1 MPVKKA
7 HHLQTG
13 MILAFFEWIVV
24 CCKAF
29 RRNAMK
35 TSDTTGIFR
44 PFEELKDLLDK
55 KSLKL
60 VSSPDDKAAKVSRET
75 CVEKTGNFES
85 DNTTNDTSAPVN
97 ERKLFLEAMADV
109 EPICRKDRLEPNC
122 NPCISFDY
130 ENTSQDDTIQQL
142 SNLVN
147 SGEGFVV
154 ADTPEYIE
162 GTGYNIHPEITK
174 RLHRGD
180 FSIQSHID
188 LHNFGV
194 EDARKAFENFLKD
207 SITTGKRAVLV
218 VHGRGLS
225 SLDRPVLKTKVIEW
239 LTRGP
244 WRKWVIAFSSARS
257 CDGGTG
263 ATYVLL
269 RQRPL
274 TRRFRKCIKGN

>member
-1 MPVKKA
+1 
-7 HHLQTG
+7 
-13 MILAFFEWIVV
+13 
-24 CCKAF
+24 
-29 RRNAMK
+29 MK
-35 TSDTTGIFR
+35 NSDTTGIFR
-44 PFEELKDLLDK
+44 PFEELKELLEK
-55 KSLKL
+55 KSLK
-60 VSSPDDKAAKVSRET
+60 PGPAPGDKSLNGSGET
-75 CVEKTGNFES
+75 RVKKTGVFKS
-85 DNTTNDTSAPVN
+85 DNTIDDTSAPMN
-97 ERKLFLEAMADV
+97 ESELFLDAMADV
-109 EPICRKDRLEPNC
+109 EPIHREDRLEPNC
-122 NPCISFDY
+122 MPCVSIDS
-130 ENTSQDDTIQQL
+130 ENDSKDETIQQL

-154 ADTPEYIE
+154 AHTPEYIE
-162 GTGYNIHPEITK
+162 GTGYNIHPEISK

-188 LHNFGV
+188 LHGLGV
-194 EDARKAFENFLKD
+194 EDARKAFEDFFKD

-225 SLDRPVLKTKVIEW
+225 SIDRPVLKTKVIEW

-257 CDGGTG
+257 CDGGAG

-274 TRRFRKCIKGN
+274 TRRFRKCIKVN

>member
-1 MPVKKA
+1 
-7 HHLQTG
+7 
-13 MILAFFEWIVV
+13 MIFALLEWIGI

-29 RRNAMK
+29 RRNTMK

-44 PFEELKDLLDK
+44 PFEELKDLLEK
-55 KSLKL
+55 KPLKPGPSPGDT
-60 VSSPDDKAAKVSRET
+60 SSKGSGET
-75 CVEKTGNFES
+75 HVKKTNVFKS
-85 DNTTNDTSAPVN
+85 DSTIDDTSAPMN
-97 ERKLFLEAMADV
+97 ESELFLEAMADV
-109 EPICRKDRLEPNC
+109 EPIHREDRLEPNGM
-122 NPCISFDY
+122 PCVSIDS
-130 ENTSQDDTIQQL
+130 ENDSKDETIRQL

-162 GTGYNIHPEITK
+162 GTGYNIHPEISK

-188 LHNFGV
+188 LHGLGV
-194 EDARKAFENFLKD
+194 EDARKAFEYFFKD

-257 CDGGTG
+257 FDGGTG

-274 TRRFRKCIKGN
+274 TRRYRKCVKVN

>member
-1 MPVKKA
+1 
-7 HHLQTG
+7 
-13 MILAFFEWIVV
+13 
-24 CCKAF
+24 
-29 RRNAMK
+29 MK
-35 TSDTTGIFR
+35 TSDTNGIFR
-44 PFEELKDLLDK
+44 PFENLKDLLEK
-55 KSLKL
+55 KSLKPGP
-60 VSSPDDKAAKVSRET
+60 SSGDTSAKVSVKTRVKKTNVFRADNALGNTPSSLKERE
-75 CVEKTGNFES
+75 
-85 DNTTNDTSAPVN
+85 
-97 ERKLFLEAMADV
+97 LFLEAMVGVD
-109 EPICRKDRLEPNC
+109 PIHREDRLEPNC
-122 NPCISFDY
+122 VPFISTDP
-130 ENTSQDDTIQQL
+130 EDNSKDGTLQKL
-142 SNLVN
+142 NNLVE

-188 LHNFGV
+188 LHGLGV
-194 EDARKAFENFLKD
+194 EDARKVFENFLKD
-207 SITTGKRAVLV
+207 SITTGKRAVLI

-225 SLDRPVLKTKVIEW
+225 SPDRPVLKTKVIKW

-257 CDGGTG
+257 CDGGAG

-274 TRRFRKCIKGN
+274 TRRYRKFTK

>member
-1 MPVKKA
+1 
-7 HHLQTG
+7 
-13 MILAFFEWIVV
+13 MILAVNEKIVF

-29 RRNAMK
+29 RRNKMK
-35 TSDTTGIFR
+35 TSDSTGIFR
-44 PFEELKDLLDK
+44 PFEKLKDLLEK
-55 KSLKL
+55 KSLKPGPSL
-60 VSSPDDKAAKVSRET
+60 GDKSPEVPRET
-75 CVEKTGNFES
+75 RVNKKGVFKPDCTKG
-85 DNTTNDTSAPVN
+85 DASAPMN
-97 ERKLFLEAMADV
+97 ERELFLEAMADV
-109 EPICRKDRLEPNC
+109 EPIHREDRLEPNGV
-122 NPCISFDY
+122 PCISIDS
-130 ENTSQDDTIQQL
+130 EDDSEDEIMQQL

-154 ADTPEYIE
+154 ANTPEYIE
-162 GTGYNIHPEITK
+162 GTGYNIHPEISK

-188 LHNFGV
+188 LHGLGV
-194 EDARKAFENFLKD
+194 EDAKNAFENFFKD
-207 SITTGKRAVLV
+207 SITTGKRAVLI

-225 SLDRPVLKTKVIEW
+225 SPERPVLKTKVIEW

-257 CDGGTG
+257 CDGGAG

-274 TRRFRKCIKGN
+274 TKRFRKSVKKN

>member
-1 MPVKKA
+1 M
-7 HHLQTG
+7 
-13 MILAFFEWIVV
+13 
-24 CCKAF
+24 
-29 RRNAMK
+29 
-35 TSDTTGIFR
+35 
-44 PFEELKDLLDK
+44 
-55 KSLKL
+55 
-60 VSSPDDKAAKVSRET
+60 
-75 CVEKTGNFES
+75 
-85 DNTTNDTSAPVN
+85 N
-97 ERKLFLEAMADV
+97 ERDLFLEAMADV
-109 EPICRKDRLEPNC
+109 EPINRKKRIEPSC
-122 NPCISFDY
+122 APCMSIDS
-130 ENTSQDDTIQQL
+130 ENDSKDETMQQL

-162 GTGYNIHPEITK
+162 GTGYNIHPEISK

-188 LHNFGV
+188 LHGFDV
-194 EDARKAFENFLKD
+194 EDARKAFENFFKD

-225 SLDRPVLKTKVIEW
+225 SYDRPVLKTKVIEW

-244 WRKWVIAFSSARS
+244 LRKWVIAFSSARS

-274 TRRFRKCIKGN
+274 TRRFRKCIKVN

>member
-1 MPVKKA
+1 M
-7 HHLQTG
+7 T
-13 MILAFFEWIVV
+13 E
-24 CCKAF
+24 
-29 RRNAMK
+29 
-35 TSDTTGIFR
+35 
-44 PFEELKDLLDK
+44 
-55 KSLKL
+55 
-60 VSSPDDKAAKVSRET
+60 RE
-75 CVEKTGNFES
+75 
-85 DNTTNDTSAPVN
+85 
-97 ERKLFLEAMADV
+97 LFLEAMADV
-109 EPICRKDRLEPNC
+109 EPINRENRIEPIC
-122 NPCISFDY
+122 APCVSIDS
-130 ENTSQDDTIQQL
+130 ESDTEDETLQQL

-147 SGEGFVV
+147 SGEGFVI

-162 GTGYNIHPEITK
+162 GTGFNIHPEISK

-188 LHNFGV
+188 LHGFDV
-194 EDARKAFENFLKD
+194 EDARKSFEIFLKD
-207 SITTGKRAVLV
+207 SITTGKRAVLI

-225 SLDRPVLKTKVIEW
+225 SPGKPVLKTKVIEW

-274 TRRFRKCIKGN
+274 TKRFRKCIKVN